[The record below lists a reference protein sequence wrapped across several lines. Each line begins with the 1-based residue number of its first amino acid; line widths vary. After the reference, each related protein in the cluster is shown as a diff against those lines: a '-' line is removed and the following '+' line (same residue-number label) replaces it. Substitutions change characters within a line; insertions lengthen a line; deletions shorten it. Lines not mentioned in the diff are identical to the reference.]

1 MQASVVSNW
10 ELPPEV
16 RANVLSWARAWGR
29 HILSLP
35 DEEREAIS
43 KGCYIDALEAWIS
56 GGEVVLGLESEM
68 APGLVLVVEGG
79 GSGKQ
84 LADEVSKS
92 AFCTQQGCV
101 D

>member
-16 RANVLSWARAWGR
+16 RAKVLSWARAWGR
-29 HILSLP
+29 HILSLS
-35 DEEREAIS
+35 DEDRRAIS
-43 KGCYIDALEAWIS
+43 KGCYIDALETWMS
-56 GGEVVLGLESEM
+56 GGEVARGSDSEM

-84 LADEVSKS
+84 LADEVSKFS
-92 AFCTQQGCV
+92 VKGLVFRV
-101 D
+101 